1 MTQLVLLQKATVND
15 PLPVVAQGIQVPW
28 RLENP
33 RVSIQASV
41 RSKSNAAVSATV
53 VLDVS
58 NDGVLYKKGMMTFT
72 LAGTGDD
79 TDIDFMDVPYEF
91 VRVRVTALTGADAEV
106 FVTARV

>member
-15 PLPVVAQGIQVPW
+15 PLPVVALGVQIPW

-33 RVSIQASV
+33 RVSIQASIK
-41 RSKSNAAVSATV
+41 SKTNLAVTATV
-53 VLDVS
+53 ALDVS
-58 NDGVLYKKGMMTFT
+58 NDGAVYKKDMMVFT
-72 LAGTGDD
+72 LTGTGEA

-91 VRVRVTALTGADAEV
+91 VRVRVTALTGADAEL